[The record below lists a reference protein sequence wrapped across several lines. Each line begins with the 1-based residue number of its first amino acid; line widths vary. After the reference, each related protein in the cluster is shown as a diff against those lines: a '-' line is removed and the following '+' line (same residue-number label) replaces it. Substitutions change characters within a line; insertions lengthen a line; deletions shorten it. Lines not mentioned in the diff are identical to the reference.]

1 MSARVITG
9 IDGLK
14 AAVGQH
20 LGYSEYLE
28 ITQER
33 VNKFADAT
41 GDHQWIHVDVERAKS
56 GPFGGPIAHG
66 YLTLSLGP
74 MLYPTVVRIE
84 GFSMGVNYG
93 ANKVRFPSPVPVGA
107 KLRLGVK
114 LLDVEEI
121 AGGVQTTMEFGADG
135 IKIRCS
141 GRLGGAE
148 ISRAEWY
155 REGKIPLHT
164 LRTPI
169 DYGFAEAN
177 TVYGKIGIKCWICRK
192 EEAPAVTRQTTV
204 APATA

>member
-1 MSARVITG
+1 MSARIIQGVE
-9 IDGLK
+9 GLK
-14 AAVGQH
+14 AAVGEH

-28 ITQER
+28 VTQER
-33 VNKFADAT
+33 VNTFADAT

-107 KLRLGVK
+107 KIRLGVK

-121 AGGVQTTMEFGADG
+121 AGGVQMTMEFTFECEGAP
-135 IKIRCS
+135 KPSCV
-141 GRLGGAE
+141 AE
-148 ISRAEWY
+148 IIFRSY
-155 REGKIPLHT
+155 
-164 LRTPI
+164 
-169 DYGFAEAN
+169 
-177 TVYGKIGIKCWICRK
+177 V
-192 EEAPAVTRQTTV
+192 
-204 APATA
+204 